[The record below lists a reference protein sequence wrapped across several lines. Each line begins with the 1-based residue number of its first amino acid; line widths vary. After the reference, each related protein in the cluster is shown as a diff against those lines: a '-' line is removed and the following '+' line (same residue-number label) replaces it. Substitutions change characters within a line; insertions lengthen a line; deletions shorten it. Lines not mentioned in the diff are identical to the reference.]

1 MSLTTKPLRKR
12 IRIAQ
17 VAPVIFPTPPV
28 DNGGTERI
36 VYDLTE
42 ALVDMGHEVTL
53 IAPADSRTRARH
65 LATPP
70 SLSRWQQS
78 HDNVPPGV
86 PGVLEALV
94 LEKLRQHLD
103 EFDIIHCHGEFSH
116 AAVLGDRR
124 RHSLTTV
131 HWRVDE
137 LDRQLFFEGFPD
149 LPVAAISR
157 AQGASIPEKNHLGTV
172 YHGLDP
178 QRFNIG
184 KGSGGYLAF
193 IGRMTDQKRPDRAIE
208 IARVTGH
215 SLRLAGGIDV
225 GNPDWFDRHVA
236 PELDE
241 RIQHI
246 GIVNDQQ
253 KQQLLGDASAL
264 LFPIDWPEPFGL
276 VMIEAMACGTPV
288 IAWRNGAVEEIIE
301 EGVSGFI
308 VDSFDQAVAAVNR
321 LPDIDRHQVRA
332 AFLERFTAKRM
343 AEDYVKLYQM
353 LLKDNL
359 ALNNHS

>member
-1 MSLTTKPLRKR
+1 MPQKKPL
-12 IRIAQ
+12 RIAQ

-42 ALVDMGHEVTL
+42 ALVAMGHEVTL
-53 IAPADSRTRARH
+53 IGPTDCQTSARH
-65 LATPP
+65 LATSP
-70 SLSRWQQS
+70 SLSRWQQLCS
-78 HDNVPPGV
+78 NVPPGV

-94 LEKLRQHLD
+94 LEMLRQHLD
-103 EFDIIHCHGEFSH
+103 EFDIVHCHGEFCH
-116 AAVLGDRR
+116 AAVLGEKRS
-124 RHSLTTV
+124 HSLTTV
-131 HWRVDE
+131 HWRLDE
-137 LDRQLFFEGFPD
+137 LDRQIFFDGFPD
-149 LPVAAISR
+149 LPVAAISK
-157 AQGASIPEKNHLGTV
+157 AQGAALPEKNYLGTV

-178 QRFNIG
+178 KRFNIG
-184 KGSGGYLAF
+184 KGSGEYLAF

-208 IARVTGH
+208 IARASGYA
-215 SLRLAGGIDV
+215 LQLAGAVDV
-225 GNPDWFDRHVA
+225 GNPDWFDHNIA

-241 RIQHI
+241 QIRHI
-246 GIVNDQQ
+246 GPVNDQQ

-308 VDSFDQAVAAVNR
+308 VDSHEQAVQAVKR
-321 LPDIDRHQVRA
+321 LPELDRQRVRQ
-332 AFLERFTAKRM
+332 AFVERFTAQRM
-343 AEDYVKLYQM
+343 AEDYVALYRQ
-353 LLKDNL
+353 LLAD
-359 ALNNHS
+359 A